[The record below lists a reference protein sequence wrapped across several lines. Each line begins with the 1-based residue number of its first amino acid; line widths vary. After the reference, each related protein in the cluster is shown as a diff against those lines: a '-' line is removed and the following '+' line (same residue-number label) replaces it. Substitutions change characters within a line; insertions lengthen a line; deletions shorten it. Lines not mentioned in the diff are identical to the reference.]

1 MNKLPPKLPPLI
13 LGGRMVLTAG
23 YITKLLRE
31 GVDVQ
36 KTDDAPRGAGKLV
49 FRMKGGRAEW
59 LFQFFYQS
67 NRRQFMKLGN
77 ANGAGALSL
86 AAAREALEPHR
97 HVVLEGRNPKIE
109 KEREEYE
116 RKLREREYS
125 ERGTVEQ
132 LFQEYVDDMKRRG
145 KSSWEAVER
154 ALLTGRHAAVD
165 ELGADRK
172 AVEVRP
178 QDIKFL
184 LRRVYERGTRSMATH
199 LRAYL
204 HGAFK
209 YGITNELDYTRA
221 GQDIVYGLQDNPV
234 ASVPVDKESKVVGER
249 VLTKAEIKN
258 VWNTMSEHS
267 VSYPV
272 HSAVKLILAM
282 GGQRVGEVLQA
293 KVSEFDLEKRVWNLP
308 GKRTKNGRDHPLPL
322 TDTAIEIIQAVCEGS
337 ESEYLFPKATNLNEP
352 KPVTS
357 VGRAVTRFCESS
369 EADHWTPR
377 DIRRTARTMLSDAGE
392 PAYRID
398 IFLNHGTTVGVG
410 EKHYDK
416 AKRMKDKILT
426 MQKWEF
432 LLLKAL
438 GEGCGK
444 VISI

>member
-1 MNKLPPKLPPLI
+1 M
-13 LGGRMVLTAG
+13 LTAG
-23 YITKLLRE
+23 YVSRLLRE

-36 KTDDAPRGAGKLV
+36 KADDAPRGSGKLV
-49 FRMKGGRAEW
+49 FRLKGGRAEW

-67 NRRQFMKLGN
+67 SKRQFMKLGN

-86 AAAREALEPHR
+86 AEARVALEPHR
-97 HVVLEGRNPKIE
+97 RILLDGKNPKIE

-116 RKLREREYS
+116 RKLREQEYA
-125 ERGTVEQ
+125 ERGSVEQ

-172 AVEVRP
+172 AVEI
-178 QDIKFL
+178 QSQEIKFL
-184 LRRVYERGTRSMATH
+184 LRRVYERGAKSMATH

-209 YGITNELDYTRA
+209 YGITNELDYTRSA
-221 GQDIVYGLQDNPV
+221 QDVVYGLQSNPV
-234 ASVPVDKESKVVGER
+234 TSIPVDKESKAVGER
-249 VLTKAEIKN
+249 VLSKDEIQA
-258 VWNTMSEHS
+258 VWNTMSEHG
-267 VSYPV
+267 VSYPI
-272 HSAVKLILAM
+272 HSAVKLILAV

-322 TDTAIEIIQAVCEGS
+322 TDTAISIIREVCEGN
-337 ESEYLFPKATNLNEP
+337 ESEYLFPKATNLHEP

-416 AKRMKDKILT
+416 AKRMKDKKLT
-426 MQKWEF
+426 MQRWE
-432 LLLKAL
+432 LLLVKVL
-438 GEGCGK
+438 DMKRGK
-444 VISI
+444 VVSM